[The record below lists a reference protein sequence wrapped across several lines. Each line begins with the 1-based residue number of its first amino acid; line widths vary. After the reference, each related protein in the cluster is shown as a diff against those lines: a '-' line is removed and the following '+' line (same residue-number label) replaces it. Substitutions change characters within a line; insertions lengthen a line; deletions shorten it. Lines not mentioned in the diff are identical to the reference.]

1 MAVSRIDYD
10 TDIMGQL
17 SAACRTAA
25 LELSKAENLLEQI
38 RSHSDWTC
46 KEKDAIDN
54 RMAACRKEVRKL
66 SEQQSDFLRAVEKA
80 ETEFTDAERSIAAL
94 FDGVEDVLG
103 RILAVPVKTVA
114 VTGGGLLDGMQPA
127 QTGDEQKKTD
137 RWEGI
142 EKLREA
148 AEKVINIVSFDDIKL

>member
-114 VTGGGLLDGMQPA
+114 VTSRKKRIVGKESRSCA
-127 QTGDEQKKTD
+127 KRQKRRYTSYP
-137 RWEGI
+137 
-142 EKLREA
+142 LTT
-148 AEKVINIVSFDDIKL
+148 